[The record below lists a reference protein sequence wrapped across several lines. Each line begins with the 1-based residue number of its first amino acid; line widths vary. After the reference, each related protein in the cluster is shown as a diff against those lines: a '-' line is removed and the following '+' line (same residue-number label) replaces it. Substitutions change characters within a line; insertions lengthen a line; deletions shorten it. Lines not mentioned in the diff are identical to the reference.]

1 VNWTDVRGKRRR
13 CKKVSPER
21 SILRPGA
28 HPELGFSLVNV
39 VPDARK
45 FACRKAETTY
55 NRRVRTQHN
64 TKPVSRQRLWQKQ
77 QVALGRCAI
86 CGNKRPSDL
95 KILCRRCQDKANEL
109 HMRLYYASKE
119 RR

>member
-1 VNWTDVRGKRRR
+1 
-13 CKKVSPER
+13 
-21 SILRPGA
+21 
-28 HPELGFSLVNV
+28 V
-39 VPDARK
+39 VPQRNEFSCSRTK
-45 FACRKAETTY
+45 TTY
-55 NRRVRTQHN
+55 NLRVRIQH
-64 TKPVSRQRLWQKQ
+64 TSKPVSRQRLWQKQ

>member
-1 VNWTDVRGKRRR
+1 LVRRDPR
-13 CKKVSPER
+13 
-21 SILRPGA
+21 
-28 HPELGFSLVNV
+28 PELAVSIHSV
-39 VPDARK
+39 VLGSRK
-45 FACRKAETTY
+45 FPCTLDQTTY
-55 NRRVRTQHN
+55 NRRVRTQQN
-64 TKPVSRQRLWQKQ
+64 KPVSRQRLWQKQ

-86 CGNKRPSDL
+86 CGAKRPSDL